1 MLGVVI
7 VLAVAGTG
15 MWIFSDDKRWGV
27 VALILL
33 IWGLVIAAFLI
44 ARYLRDLRGAEAKEH
59 DLKTVYDLQ
68 LEREI
73 AARREYELTVE
84 RELRAEIRG
93 ESNDELR
100 ALKVEVL
107 ALRANLEE
115 LLGRD
120 LGPSYAELYATAQR
134 QALEES
140 RRSVFDD
147 DDRVNAQSDFANMS
161 AAPLSGLGPVGPV
174 PSAHEESIDDYYGSG
189 PAQSGQAPAYPV
201 DQPAPSGFP
210 GAAVQPATYAPAGG
224 QSVPPPPSSAVAAAP
239 GADDDTPTTVFSAV
253 VDDRAAAS
261 ETTRL
266 LPSVGDVEPVDVEPV
281 DVNADGGQHSSGS
294 TVAELMARLNGAP
307 QHPGGRRRRQD

>member
-1 MLGVVI
+1 MLGVII

-59 DLKTVYDLQ
+59 DLKLIYDLQ

-84 RELRAEIRG
+84 REVRNEVRAE
-93 ESNDELR
+93 SNEELH
-100 ALKVEVL
+100 ALKAEVL

-115 LLGRD
+115 LLGRE
-120 LGPSYAELYATAQR
+120 LGPTYAELYATAQQ

-147 DDRVNAQSDFANMS
+147 DDRVNAQSDFVAMTS
-161 AAPLSGLGPVGPV
+161 GTGAPV
-174 PSAHEESIDDYYGSG
+174 A
-189 PAQSGQAPAYPV
+189 
-201 DQPAPSGFP
+201 
-210 GAAVQPATYAPAGG
+210 GA
-224 QSVPPPPSSAVAAAP
+224 
-239 GADDDTPTTVFSAV
+239 PTT
-253 VDDRAAAS
+253 
-261 ETTRL
+261 L
-266 LPSVGDVEPVDVEPV
+266 LLIV
-281 DVNADGGQHSSGS
+281 
-294 TVAELMARLNGAP
+294 TFT
-307 QHPGGRRRRQD
+307 